1 MPDVAESMAWE
12 RSMAQSMVQF
22 SLTHDGS
29 DYVLGIEDEDGETHE
44 FLVSFEQLDLINE
57 AIEQLLDA
65 DEDEALDDDGDED
78 EE

>member
-1 MPDVAESMAWE
+1 MPDVAVSKAWE

-29 DYVLGIEDEDGETHE
+29 DYVFGIEDEDGDTHE
-44 FLVSFEQLDLINE
+44 FIVSVEQLDLINE

-65 DEDEALDDDGDED
+65 DEDEALDDDA
-78 EE
+78 EEEE